1 MAARRTSMYDTLF
14 SCGCQCPLTLA
25 ELLPGS
31 FLIWRSAGNGGCAG
45 SAFPGDD
52 ARVDIAEPGQGRQDG
67 PFFDVLL
74 QLFFRNPQVFV
85 LFPCSDVYVG
95 NGPDDTLGGT
105 DVDAEA
111 VGHVRGGEKLG
122 GHMVLPFFIWE
133 MRKGISFYW
142 LCRKE
147 GCYSGLDIKKQ
158 AVVSLYLL

>member
-1 MAARRTSMYDTLF
+1 M
-14 SCGCQCPLTLA
+14 
-25 ELLPGS
+25 
-31 FLIWRSAGNGGCAG
+31 IWWHAGNGGCAG

-52 ARVDIAEPGQGRQDG
+52 SRVDIAEPGQGRQDG
-67 PFFDVLL
+67 PLFDVLL

-85 LFPCSDVYVG
+85 LFSGSDVYVG

-111 VGHVRGGEKLG
+111 VGHVCGGEKLG

-147 GCYSGLDIKKQ
+147 GCYSGFRHRKIQ
-158 AVVSLYLL
+158 AVVSLFLL